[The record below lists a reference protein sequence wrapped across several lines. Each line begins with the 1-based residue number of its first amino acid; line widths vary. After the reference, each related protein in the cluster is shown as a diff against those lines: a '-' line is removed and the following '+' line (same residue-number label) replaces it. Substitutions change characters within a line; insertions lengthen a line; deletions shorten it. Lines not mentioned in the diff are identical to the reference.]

1 MPIRVTCSGCHTRFN
16 VSEKFAGKEGPCPK
30 CKKVIKIPALEEEVV
45 IHAPETGPKD
55 TAGRPILKP
64 IERQETNLSSV
75 QLTLIATSII
85 GFFVGALVLRI
96 MVPDKSSFPLPILWL
111 AAFLIAPP
119 IVFGAYTFLRDQ
131 DLGSFVGKELWV
143 RVLVCSA
150 IYAALWFLMPIAKY
164 AFDGYEMGSWGSA
177 IGGMIAIGAA
187 ASMLTLDLDYFMGIV
202 HFGMYLG
209 ICLLGRLIVGIGT
222 LPGMSET
229 APPNPEL
236 GARLLDVGNQ
246 IANQM
251 ATWIWICLF

>member
-1 MPIRVTCSGCHTRFN
+1 M
-16 VSEKFAGKEGPCPK
+16 
-30 CKKVIKIPALEEEVV
+30 
-45 IHAPETGPKD
+45 
-55 TAGRPILKP
+55 
-64 IERQETNLSSV
+64 NL
-75 QLTLIATSII
+75 
-85 GFFVGALVLRI
+85 
-96 MVPDKSSFPLPILWL
+96 
-111 AAFLIAPP
+111 AFLIAPP

-143 RVLVCSA
+143 RVLVCSV
-150 IYAALWFLMPIAKY
+150 IYAALWLLMPIAKY

-187 ASMLTLDLDYFMGIV
+187 TSMLTLDLDYFMGIV

-222 LPGMSET
+222 LPGMSEK

-251 ATWIWICLF
+251 ATWIWLCLF